1 MASWI
6 GKSCMQLG
14 MAHLARNSR
23 TRKLL
28 ADAPI
33 AAAALSASQ
42 LRTYLLLH
50 EYVSMG
56 VLQEA
61 GIKVPK
67 FRVASTPAEVKEAA
81 SSGG

>member
-1 MASWI
+1 MASLF

-14 MAHLARNSR
+14 VQTLTRRS
-23 TRKLL
+23 RKLFSE
-28 ADAPI
+28 APSM
-33 AAAALSASQ
+33 AALSATQ

-56 VLQEA
+56 VLQDA

-67 FRVASTPAEVKEAA
+67 FRVASTPAQVKEAA